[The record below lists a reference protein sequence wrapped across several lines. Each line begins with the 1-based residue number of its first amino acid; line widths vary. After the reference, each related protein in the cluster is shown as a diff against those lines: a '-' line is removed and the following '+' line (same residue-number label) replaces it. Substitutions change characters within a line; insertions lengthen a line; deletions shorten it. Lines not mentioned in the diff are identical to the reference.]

1 MKNHSLLG
9 LMLLAG
15 AFAVSGPVNA
25 QEEQKES
32 KVLRG
37 TYYGSK
43 FNKYG
48 GTPCRGRATK
58 VCGSL
63 HINLDY
69 VETTDGKD
77 VYSGVRDVY
86 DKDGNI
92 VLRQSGEIV
101 LPEDAKLE
109 NNGLFADSWK
119 WEVTWDSDHPLSN
132 EGA

>member
-43 FNKYG
+43 FNK
-48 GTPCRGRATK
+48 
-58 VCGSL
+58 
-63 HINLDY
+63 
-69 VETTDGKD
+69 
-77 VYSGVRDVY
+77 
-86 DKDGNI
+86 
-92 VLRQSGEIV
+92 
-101 LPEDAKLE
+101 
-109 NNGLFADSWK
+109 
-119 WEVTWDSDHPLSN
+119 
-132 EGA
+132 